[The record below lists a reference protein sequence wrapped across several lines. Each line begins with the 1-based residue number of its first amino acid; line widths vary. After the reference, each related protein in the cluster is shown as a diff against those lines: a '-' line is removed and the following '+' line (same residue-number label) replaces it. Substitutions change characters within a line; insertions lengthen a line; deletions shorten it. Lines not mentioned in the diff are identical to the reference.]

1 MLYIILFSILILFF
15 IIGIYWAYNQE
26 KKDWNN
32 GYCSYCYSQWK
43 YFDIDSHRSRGYTCQ
58 CGRYIWISY
67 SIDKFPVYS
76 S

>member
-1 MLYIILFSILILFF
+1 MLYSVILLSLFF

-32 GYCSYCYSQWK
+32 GYL
-43 YFDIDSHRSRGYTCQ
+43 Q

-67 SIDKFPVYS
+67 SIDKFPVYPS
-76 S
+76 